1 MASRTKRKKRPR
13 QVELTNRF
21 PYFLLPCHEKLLYLV
36 LIKGAIFMKLKH
48 LFTFITLLT
57 TTSFEGHAAAGIS
70 ATDIFESTPLPGG
83 LTRMVV
89 KMPEG
94 SNYFTFAHDGSK
106 ESLKI
111 GTVTKSGTSLPIS
124 YIDDALIHGEGVIE
138 HEGSLHI
145 RVTSEID
152 DPSAIG
158 ETSEIEDRA
167 GTYKSGHSISLT
179 ARSIDMIQT
188 GFVWGSTDQDHCML
202 SAPRDCSS
210 PLRGIE
216 LIGDEKDS
224 EGNYRALVYGTL
236 NFRAT
241 TLKDTFVSAE
251 YPGTPDA
258 FKGGLTFLGVK
269 AIALIIE
276 GPEA

>member
-1 MASRTKRKKRPR
+1 
-13 QVELTNRF
+13 
-21 PYFLLPCHEKLLYLV
+21 
-36 LIKGAIFMKLKH
+36 MKLKH

-145 RVTSEID
+145 RVTSEI
-152 DPSAIG
+152 
-158 ETSEIEDRA
+158 EDRA

-188 GFVWGSTDQDHCML
+188 GFVWGSTDQDYCML
-202 SAPRDCSS
+202 SAPRGCSS

-224 EGNYRALVYGTL
+224 EGNYRALV
-236 NFRAT
+236 
-241 TLKDTFVSAE
+241 
-251 YPGTPDA
+251 
-258 FKGGLTFLGVK
+258 
-269 AIALIIE
+269 
-276 GPEA
+276 